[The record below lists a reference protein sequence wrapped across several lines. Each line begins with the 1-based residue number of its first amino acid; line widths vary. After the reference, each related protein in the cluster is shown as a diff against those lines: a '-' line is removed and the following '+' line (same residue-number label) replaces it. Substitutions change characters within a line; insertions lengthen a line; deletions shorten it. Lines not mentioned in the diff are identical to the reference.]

1 LTSIVGR
8 DAHCEGLPAKAVC
21 EAADD
26 LQKMDALIEGAD
38 FWCAI
43 MRAECDPLF
52 GRALRAG
59 RLELTQQAHE
69 ETQVS
74 TKPELAPVGGN
85 QETLVEQGVKPPETL
100 IEEGA
105 TPAAKPE
112 AASPSVVAPMMG
124 EGGKGDIVAL

>member
-1 LTSIVGR
+1 
-8 DAHCEGLPAKAVC
+8 
-21 EAADD
+21 
-26 LQKMDALIEGAD
+26 MDALIEGAD

-59 RLELTQQAHE
+59 RLELTQLAHE

-85 QETLVEQGVKPPETL
+85 QETLVEQCVKTTRDAHRR
-100 IEEGA
+100 GSNA
-105 TPAAKPE
+105 
-112 AASPSVVAPMMG
+112 
-124 EGGKGDIVAL
+124 GGQARSGIAERRCPNDGRRRERLGDIVAL